1 MDFLLSL
8 IHTKKW
14 YSAADRTYRIKSMR
28 LPAYDLQES
37 KSSRSLGLVF
47 QKELTDITNY
57 SDRYCTVRILGEDY
71 APILT

>member
-1 MDFLLSL
+1 
-8 IHTKKW
+8 
-14 YSAADRTYRIKSMR
+14 MR

-71 APILT
+71 APILK